1 MSNFTIITSSTSDL
15 PKEYLEKHDITTIK
29 YTFTLDGKDYK
40 DGDMDYKKFFDLERN
55 GHMPRTSQLTP
66 AEAIDVFDGFL
77 SQGKDILY
85 IAFSSGLSGSCGN
98 VNLVA
103 GDMREKYP
111 ERQIFVVD
119 SLCASLGLGLLVDY
133 AVKMRDD
140 GKSIGD
146 IVKWLEANKLNLNHW
161 FTVDSLDH
169 LRRGGRLS
177 GGAAFVGNLL
187 QIKPVLNVDHEG
199 HLIPREKMKGRK
211 KALRFLVD
219 KMEELVVNP
228 DGQQIFISHGDDE
241 EAVEKVKEMILE
253 KFPGVG
259 GFMTNNIGS
268 VIGAHAGPG
277 TVALFFMGKSR

>member
-1 MSNFTIITSSTSDL
+1 MCL
-15 PKEYLEKHDITTIK
+15 P
-29 YTFTLDGKDYK
+29 
-40 DGDMDYKKFFDLERN
+40 RS
-55 GHMPRTSQLTP
+55 R
-66 AEAIDVFDGFL
+66 
-77 SQGKDILY
+77 
-85 IAFSSGLSGSCGN
+85 
-98 VNLVA
+98 
-103 GDMREKYP
+103 
-111 ERQIFVVD
+111 
-119 SLCASLGLGLLVDY
+119 LLVDY

-140 GKSIGD
+140 GKSISE
-146 IVKWLEANKLNLNHW
+146 IAKWLEANKLNLNHW

-228 DGQQIFISHGDDE
+228 DGQQIFISHGDDL
-241 EAVEKVKEMILE
+241 EAAEKVKEMILE

-259 GFMTNNIGS
+259 GFMINNLGS